1 MLSRILIVDDSPL
14 VRKLLRKCFE
24 SEPGLEV
31 CAEAAD
37 GKEGIE
43 KAREC
48 HPDLI
53 LLDLS
58 MPVMNGLEAAKALN
72 GSMPSIPLIMFT
84 NYNTSNLQQEALA
97 VGISKVI
104 VKTDPLADLITCVRS
119 LLVKHVA

>member
-14 VRKLLRKCFE
+14 VRKLLRNCLE
-24 SEPGLEV
+24 SEAGWEI

-37 GKEGIE
+37 GKEAIE

-58 MPVMNGLEAAKALN
+58 MPVMNGLEAAKVLTE
-72 GSMPSIPLIMFT
+72 SMPSIPLVMFT
-84 NYNTSNLQQEALA
+84 NYNTTNLEQEALA